1 MAVHDNTYEK
11 YAEND
16 IIKILRSN
24 GFNAYMDVDD
34 CIKTDATFKDIS
46 PLFAKV
52 DMKILNI
59 ATVTYI
65 SEDGTEEVNIKVKLF
80 GV

>member
-1 MAVHDNTYEK
+1 MTIYDNEYEK

-24 GFNAYMDVDD
+24 GFNAYKDVDD
-34 CIKTDATFKDIS
+34 CIKTNATFKDIS
-46 PLFAKV
+46 ALFAKV

-59 ATVTYI
+59 ATVTYV
-65 SEDGTEEVNIKVKLF
+65 SEDGTEEINIKVKLF